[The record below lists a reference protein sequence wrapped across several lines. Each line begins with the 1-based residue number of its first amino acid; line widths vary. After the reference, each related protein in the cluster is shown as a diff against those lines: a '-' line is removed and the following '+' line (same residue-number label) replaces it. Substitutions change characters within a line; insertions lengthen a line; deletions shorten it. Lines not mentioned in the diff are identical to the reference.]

1 MTIKSL
7 EMTKKT
13 EKKTEKKTA
22 KKVSVNKKTGK
33 KLAKDRIIS
42 VATLKK
48 IDSKLTSTKE
58 SLENQ
63 VEDLSA
69 QVKKVSKK
77 SSKKALKLLKE
88 LDESYHRKFVNLQTE
103 FEEQL
108 TSLSAMKGKVLRL
121 MPNVLT
127 GKINSNESE
136 TAELVQSE
144 KVIHKSSATKPR
156 PRTAAK
162 ISTIALI
169 KSIGPVMQK
178 KLAAAGIATLDD
190 IANTPESKIE
200 SLKQFEKERGF
211 DTWEKQAKALLASNS
226 IKASL

>member
-1 MTIKSL
+1 
-7 EMTKKT
+7 
-13 EKKTEKKTA
+13 
-22 KKVSVNKKTGK
+22 
-33 KLAKDRIIS
+33 
-42 VATLKK
+42 
-48 IDSKLTSTKE
+48 
-58 SLENQ
+58 
-63 VEDLSA
+63 
-69 QVKKVSKK
+69 
-77 SSKKALKLLKE
+77 LKLLKE

-211 DTWEKQAKALLASNS
+211 DTWKKQAKALLASNS